1 MQILY
6 DEPMAAHTTMRVGG
20 PADRMAVVQTEEELR
35 ETLIACT
42 RQGIPCTV
50 IGKGSNLL
58 VADAGYRGTVILTAG
73 SLNGTEVVREE
84 TDTVLIG
91 AKSGV
96 VLMALSVFAAEQGL
110 SGLEFAS
117 GIPGTVGGAIRM
129 NAGAYGGEM
138 KDVTAEVT
146 LLDRSGSVR
155 TVPAAEMDFSYRH
168 SILMETGEIVLSAR
182 FRLRRGDRTEIRR
195 TMDELLEKRRSKQPL
210 EYPSAGSTWKR
221 PEGYFAA
228 KLIEE
233 AGCKGLS
240 VGDAQISEKH
250 AGFLINKGHATAA
263 QIRSLMR
270 EVERR
275 VYESSGVRLTPEVE
289 LIGEWEEETES

>member
-20 PADRMAVVQTEEELR
+20 PVDRMAVVQTEEELR

-117 GIPGTVGGAIRM
+117 GIPGTVGGAVRM

-138 KDVTAEVT
+138 RDVTAEVT
-146 LLDRSGSVR
+146 LLGRDGTGHSVSGE
-155 TVPAAEMDFSYRH
+155 EMRFSYRH
-168 SILMETGEIVLSAR
+168 SILTETGEIVLSAR
-182 FRLRRGDRTEIRR
+182 FRLRRGDRTVIRQ
-195 TMDELLEKRRSKQPL
+195 TMDELLEKRRSRQPL

-289 LIGEWEEETES
+289 LLGEWEEETES